1 MTVKTERGM
10 KYLVLIPLAVVGWFL
25 GLWLNEWT
33 RRHGHP

>member
-10 KYLVLIPLAVVGWFL
+10 KYLILIPLAVVGWFL
-25 GLWLNEWT
+25 ELWLNEWT